1 MNTAIELQNI
11 SAGYPGRLVLRELSL
26 VIREGETVALL
37 GPNGAGKST
46 LLQVMTGRHRVT
58 AGGARLFGNDVRHLP
73 AVERARLVSMVPQQI
88 EVPMA
93 FTVEEMVMMGRTA
106 TLSRWQG
113 PSAGDRRIVEQAM
126 IYTDVLGLRSRLF
139 QEMSGGERQR
149 VMIALALAAEPQLI
163 LLDEPTSH
171 MDMNHRLEVLELIS
185 RLNCERGV
193 AIVMV
198 AHDLSL
204 AAEFFPRLVML
215 DAQGRIAADGPPA
228 EVLRESM
235 IESIYHCRVSVH
247 PDPEC
252 GALRIFPKRTRAYA
266 QVTLPDS
273 P

>member
-1 MNTAIELQNI
+1 MNHAIELQNI
-11 SAGYPGRLVLRELSL
+11 SAGYPGRDVLRDLSL
-26 VIREGETVALL
+26 MIRQGETAALL

-46 LLQVMTGRHRVT
+46 LLQVMTGQHRAT
-58 AGGARLFGNDVRHLP
+58 SGTARLFGRDVRHLP
-73 AVERARLVSMVPQQI
+73 AAERARLVSMVPQQL

-113 PSAGDRRIVEQAM
+113 PSVDDRRIVEQAM
-126 IYTDVLGLRSRLF
+126 AYTDVLDLRGRLF

-149 VMIALALAAEPQLI
+149 VVIALALAAEPQLI

-171 MDMNHRLEVLELIS
+171 LDMNHRLEVLELIS

-204 AAEFFPRLVML
+204 AAEFFPRLIVL
-215 DAQGRIAADGPPA
+215 DAHGRVAADGSPA
-228 EVLRESM
+228 EVLREPT
-235 IESIYHCRVSVH
+235 IEAVYHCRVSIH
-247 PDPEC
+247 PDPDC
-252 GALRIFPKRTRAYA
+252 GALRVFPKRTRAYTKVA
-266 QVTLPDS
+266 AKA
-273 P
+273 

>member
-1 MNTAIELQNI
+1 MNPAIHLQNI
-11 SAGYPGRLVLRELSL
+11 CAGYPGRPVLHDLSL
-26 VIREGETVALL
+26 VIHEGETVALL

-46 LLQVMTGRHRVT
+46 LLQVITGQHRATSGT
-58 AGGARLFGNDVRHLP
+58 AALFGRDVRHLP
-73 AVERARLVSMVPQQI
+73 AAERARLVSVVPQQLD
-88 EVPMA
+88 VPMA

-113 PSAGDRRIVEQAM
+113 PADHDRQIVEQAM
-126 IYTDVLGLRSRLF
+126 TYTDVLDLRGRLF

-149 VMIALALAAEPQLI
+149 VVIALALAAEPRLI

-171 MDMNHRLEVLELIS
+171 LDMNHRLEVLELIS

-215 DAQGRIAADGPPA
+215 NAQGRIAADGPPA
-228 EVLRESM
+228 EVLREPT
-235 IESIYHCRVSVH
+235 IEAIYHCRVSVH
-247 PDPEC
+247 PDPAC
-252 GALRIFPKRTRAYA
+252 GALRVFPKRTRAYT
-266 QVTLPDS
+266 QVAPPLK
-273 P
+273 